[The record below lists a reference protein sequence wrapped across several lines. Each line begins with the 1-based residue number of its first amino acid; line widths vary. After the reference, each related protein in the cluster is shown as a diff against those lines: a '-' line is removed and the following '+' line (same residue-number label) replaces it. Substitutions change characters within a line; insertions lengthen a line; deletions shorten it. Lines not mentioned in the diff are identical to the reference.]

1 MCTRRSK
8 DAAGRRKVI
17 TVEYLDETTDI
28 NRENFLYFIGI
39 DPSYSS
45 TGIVVLDTTTNN
57 QPLKAFTVKAGSSS
71 ERFAERVKK
80 VLDKID
86 ELMVEYDVKSTLVVM
101 EGAAFASEF
110 GAFKLGKLS
119 GVIEYH
125 LHALGLNYCLVAP
138 TFLKKVACGNG
149 AASKV
154 DVRRG
159 ILQRW
164 GYSSLSTDIN
174 DAYTLAQI
182 AKGALPL
189 PKPKKVPKKRVSKKG
204 SVTQDASEAE
214 ENYNLF

>member
-1 MCTRRSK
+1 MCARRSE

-45 TGIVVLDTTTNN
+45 TGIVVLDTTTNT

-71 ERFAERVKK
+71 ERFGERVKK
-80 VLDKID
+80 ILDKID
-86 ELMVEYDVKSTLVVM
+86 ELVVEYDVKSTFIVM

-125 LHALGLNYCLVAP
+125 LHSLGVEYCLVAP

-149 AASKV
+149 AAAKD

-159 ILQRW
+159 ILSRW
-164 GYSSLSTDIN
+164 RYSSLSNDIN

-182 AKGALPL
+182 AKGALPI

-204 SVTQDASEAE
+204 TVAQDVSEAE
-214 ENYNLF
+214 DDYNLF

>member
-1 MCTRRSK
+1 MCARRSE

-28 NRENFLYFIGI
+28 NRENFLYFVGI

-45 TGIVVLDTTTNN
+45 TGIVVLDTTTNT
-57 QPLKAFTVKAGSSS
+57 QPLKAFTVKAGHSS
-71 ERFAERVKK
+71 ERFAERVQK

-86 ELMVEYDVKSTLVVM
+86 ELVVEYDVKSTFVVM

-119 GVIEYH
+119 GVIEHH
-125 LHALGLNYCLVAP
+125 LHSLGLNYCLVAP

-149 AASKV
+149 AASKL

-159 ILQRW
+159 IHQRW
-164 GYSSLSTDIN
+164 GYASLSDDIN

-182 AKGALPL
+182 AKGALPI
-189 PKPKKVPKKRVSKKG
+189 PKPKKTVKKRTSKKG
-204 SVTQDASEAE
+204 TVVQDVSEAE
-214 ENYNLF
+214 DNYNLF